1 MYIKIHT
8 LCILDILYSIV
19 YSYFLIVIINFMC
32 QFNWVMRYPDI
43 WSNIILIV
51 SMRVFLDE
59 INILTGRLNKA
70 DCFP

>member
-8 LCILDILYSIV
+8 LCILDIPYSIV
-19 YSYFLIVIINFMC
+19 YSYFLIVIVNFMC
-32 QFNWVMRYPDI
+32 QFNWAMRYPDI

-59 INILTGRLNKA
+59 INILH
-70 DCFP
+70 